1 MGEVVKFKGRYRP
14 ASPLDML
21 IDNWGE
27 GDSEL
32 EEAIRVDC
40 GQLLER
46 YSALPALS
54 LQLPVVD
61 HLSDP
66 DQLEL
71 ADALRAQIN
80 GWASEWHTK
89 MLFEML
95 GSEILR
101 LRELHGYGPVPGQP
115 T

>member
-1 MGEVVKFKGRYRP
+1 MGEVVEFRRREEP

-21 IDNWGE
+21 IDSWGE

-32 EEAIRVDC
+32 EQAIRQDC

-54 LQLPVVD
+54 LQLPVVEE
-61 HLSDP
+61 LSDP
-66 DQLEL
+66 DQAEL
-71 ADALRAQIN
+71 AEALRAQIN
-80 GWASEWHTK
+80 SWASEWHTK

-101 LRELHGYGPVPGQP
+101 LRELHGYGPVPGS
-115 T
+115 TH

>member
-1 MGEVVKFKGRYRP
+1 MGEVVEFPRRERP
-14 ASPLDML
+14 ATPLDML
-21 IDNWGE
+21 IESWGE
-27 GDSEL
+27 GDEEL
-32 EEAIRVDC
+32 QEAIRQDC

-66 DQLEL
+66 DQAEL
-71 ADALRAQIN
+71 AEALRSQIN
-80 GWASEWHTK
+80 SWASEWHTK

-101 LRELHGYGPVPGQP
+101 LRELHGYGPVPGQH
-115 T
+115 